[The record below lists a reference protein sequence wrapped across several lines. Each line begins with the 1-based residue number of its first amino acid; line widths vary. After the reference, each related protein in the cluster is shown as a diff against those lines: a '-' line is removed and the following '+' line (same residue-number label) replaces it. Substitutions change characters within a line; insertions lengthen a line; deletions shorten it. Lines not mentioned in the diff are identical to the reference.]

1 MYKKRLGS
9 SLSEVVFVLI
19 KKVIDIFRKNVH
31 LLFEI
36 C

>member
-1 MYKKRLGS
+1 MCKKRLGS
-9 SLSEVVFVLI
+9 SLSEAVFALI

>member
-1 MYKKRLGS
+1 MYKKRLAT
-9 SLSEVVFVLI
+9 SLSEDVIVLI